1 MKVSRKQKAV
11 SSKRTGGKRMTR
23 NILIFLCLLPTVFL
37 PAGSLTEAQQPTKVS
52 QIGFLIGSS
61 TSFDEPRLEE
71 PRLKALRQGLRE
83 LGYIEGKN
91 IRIEY
96 RHAER
101 NDRIPS
107 LVAELLQLNV
117 DALVVGP
124 IAAIRAAKQAT
135 KTTPIV
141 MVTVV
146 DPVAAKLID
155 SLARPGGNITGLTGV
170 GR

>member
-1 MKVSRKQKAV
+1 MKVSSKQKAV

-23 NILIFLCLLPTVFL
+23 NILIFLCLLLTVFL
-37 PAGSLTEAQQPTKVS
+37 PAGSLTEVQQPTKVS

-117 DALVVGP
+117 DALVVGS
-124 IAAIRAAKQAT
+124 IAAIRA
-135 KTTPIV
+135 
-141 MVTVV
+141 
-146 DPVAAKLID
+146 L
-155 SLARPGGNITGLTGV
+155 SRPL
-170 GR
+170 RRRPLLW